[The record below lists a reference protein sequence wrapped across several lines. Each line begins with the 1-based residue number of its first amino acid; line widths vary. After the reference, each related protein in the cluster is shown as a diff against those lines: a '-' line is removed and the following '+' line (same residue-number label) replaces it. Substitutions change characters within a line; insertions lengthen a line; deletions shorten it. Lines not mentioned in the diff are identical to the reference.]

1 MSKEILLYPI
11 VTEKSMSMTE
21 EGRYEFVV
29 VKNSTKMEIKD
40 AVEKMFNVKV
50 AWVNVMRT
58 HGKKR
63 MRKASIGRTPSK
75 KKAVVALMTGFKID
89 VITNV

>member
-21 EGRYEFVV
+21 EGRYDFIV
-29 VKNSTKMEIKD
+29 VKNSTKLEIKD
-40 AVEKMFNVKV
+40 AVEKMFTVKV
-50 AWVNVMRT
+50 AWVNVLRT

-63 MRKASIGRTPSK
+63 MRKASIGMTPSK
-75 KKAVVALMTGFKID
+75 KKAVVALMPGFKID

>member
-21 EGRYEFVV
+21 EGTYQFFVV
-29 VKNSTKMEIKD
+29 KDSTKMEIKD

-50 AWVNVMRT
+50 AWVNVLRT

-63 MRKASIGRTPSK
+63 MRKTSIGMAPSK
-75 KKAVVALMTGFKID
+75 KKAVVCLMPGFKID

>member
-1 MSKEILLYPI
+1 MNKQILLYPI
-11 VTEKSMSMTE
+11 VTEKSMNRKE
-21 EGRYEFVV
+21 EGMYQFIV
-29 VKNSTKMEIKD
+29 VKNSTKLEIKD

-50 AWVNVMRT
+50 AWVNVLRT

-63 MRKASIGRTPSK
+63 MHRASIGMTPSK
-75 KKAVVALMTGFKID
+75 KKAVVCLMPGFKID

>member
-11 VTEKSMSMTE
+11 VTEKSMSGTD
-21 EGRYEFVV
+21 EGRYQFIV

-40 AVEKMFNVKV
+40 AVEKMFKVKV
-50 AWVNVMRT
+50 AWVNVLRT

-63 MRKASIGRTPSK
+63 MRKASIGITPSK
-75 KKAVVALMTGFKID
+75 KKAVVALMPGFKID